1 MTDLVQA
8 IRPFAG
14 RVAGQHLLVRAG
26 DLFAADDPA
35 VEQFPDK
42 FRAPVV
48 RSTPAPRPPKA
59 TPAPE
64 PNKAAMA
71 EFKALKLTTEDDVV
85 PLSEAL
91 AKLDEPTLAA
101 LMAEYEVSEDTPEA
115 ALVALAAT
123 RVEQP
128 KEPKAEKPKASKP
141 KAPAK
146 RKATKAAPKKSSK
159 SK

>member
-8 IRPFAG
+8 IRPFVG

-71 EFKALKLTTEDDVV
+71 EFKALKLTNEADVV
-85 PLSEAL
+85 PVSEAL
-91 AKLDEPTLAA
+91 AKLDEATLAA
-101 LMAEYEVSEDTPEA
+101 LMTEYEVSEDTPEA

-123 RVEQP
+123 RVVKP
-128 KEPKAEKPKASKP
+128 DEPKATKAQ
-141 KAPAK
+141 APAK
-146 RKATKAAPKKSSK
+146 RKATKAAPKKPSK

>member
-14 RVAGQHLLVRAG
+14 RVAGQHVLVRAG
-26 DLFAADDPA
+26 DLYAADDA
-35 VEQFPDK
+35 TVKAFPEK
-42 FRAPVV
+42 FREPVV
-48 RSTPAPRPPKA
+48 RSTPPARPAKP

-64 PNKAAMA
+64 PNAAVLK

-101 LMAEYEVSEDTPEA
+101 LMTEYEIAEDTPEA
-115 ALVALAAT
+115 ALKALAAT
-123 RVEQP
+123 RVVQP
-128 KEPKAEKPKASKP
+128 EEPKADKKP